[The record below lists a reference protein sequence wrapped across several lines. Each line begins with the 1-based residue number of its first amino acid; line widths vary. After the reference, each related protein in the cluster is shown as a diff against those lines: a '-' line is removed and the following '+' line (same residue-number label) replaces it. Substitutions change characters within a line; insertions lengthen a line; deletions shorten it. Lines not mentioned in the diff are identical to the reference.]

1 MADTETHTLWNPV
14 TGEAFDGPLKGRSM
28 EIWPIFITDV
38 GSELSTHPN
47 TQLYFSTYQS
57 PKKWILGL
65 LSKPLMGINKHGFIP
80 PFFYKSMSK
89 PIDPRLPKLNQGLG
103 VIVGKRAKYYPMD
116 RIPRDE
122 VISEDWNR
130 RTMTINRFGDDGIP
144 RAVWKDTS
152 ELPMQLLSRWY
163 GFSFSYP
170 QCAIYE
176 SENKKTKTG
185 KIYSLNRL

>member
-1 MADTETHTLWNPV
+1 MMDKETRSLWDPV
-14 TGEAFDGPLKGRSM
+14 SGEAFDGSLKGRSL
-28 EIWPIFITDV
+28 EIWPVFITTV

-47 TQLYFSTYQS
+47 TQLFFSTHQS

-116 RIPRDE
+116 KIPRNKN
-122 VISEDWNR
+122 ISENWNG
-130 RTMTINRFGDDGIP
+130 RTMTIHRSGYDGIP
-144 RAVWKDTS
+144 HAFWKDTG
-152 ELPMQLLSRWY
+152 EFPMQLLSRWY
-163 GFSFSYP
+163 GFAFSYP
-170 QCAIYE
+170 ECEIYE
-176 SENKKTKTG
+176 GEYKK
-185 KIYSLNRL
+185 N